1 MFANFA
7 VMKVYHD
14 IKRILAEGGMEAGEA
29 SAVAWVLLEDLCGM
43 SKVDVLMGKEPEDAE
58 ELERAA
64 RRVAEGEPVQY
75 VTGKAMFCDLEFR
88 VEPGVLIPRCE
99 TEELVRMI
107 ERHKPKSIL
116 DIGTGSG
123 CIAVSLAHLL
133 PEARV
138 EAIDVSDDAL
148 TIAKRNA
155 EKLKADVHFIKK
167 DILTENVDG
176 RYECVVSNPPYICDS
191 EAEDMESNVLD
202 HEPHL
207 ALFVPDSD
215 PLLFY
220 RRIAEVA
227 LRILYNNGVLAFEI
241 NRRFGKEIE
250 EMLSALGYT
259 DIEVMKD
266 QFGNDR
272 MVKAIKL

>member
-1 MFANFA
+1 
-7 VMKVYHD
+7 MKTYHD
-14 IKRILAEGGMEAGEA
+14 VKKILTDGGMEAGEA
-29 SAVAWVLLEDLCGM
+29 SAVAWVLIEDLCGM
-43 SKVDVLMGKEPEDAE
+43 SKADVLMGKEPENAE
-58 ELERAA
+58 VLERAA

-75 VTGKAMFCDLEFR
+75 VTGKAMFCDLEFH

-107 ERHKPKSIL
+107 EREKPKSVL

-133 PEARV
+133 PEAKV

-148 TIAKRNA
+148 RIAKGNA
-155 EKLKADVHFIKK
+155 DRLGADVRFIKK
-167 DILTENVDG
+167 DILTEDVAG
-176 RYECVVSNPPYICDS
+176 MYECVVSNPPYICNS
-191 EAEDMESNVLD
+191 EAEDMEINVLD

-207 ALFVPDSD
+207 ALFVPDGN

-220 RRIAEVA
+220 RRIAEMG
-227 LRILYNNGVLAFEI
+227 LHILYNKGMLAFEI
-241 NRRFGKEIE
+241 NRRFGKEMK
-250 EMLSALGYT
+250 EMLSALGYI

-272 MVKAIKL
+272 MVKAIKP